1 MSARRAPYILAVV
14 FLLVGLHVGS
24 NNAFAQV
31 ALTAA
36 VPYTVSVNPQS
47 TVPVLVT
54 GCCYIEVPIGT
65 AVLTIHMNASGGD
78 VDLYARFGQDV
89 ELGGPTIGSI
99 RADYSAQGPT
109 GTETITINLPRPGRW
124 YFASVVWTP
133 NVDISRTITATPSAA
148 ITANTLVIPQFVS
161 GGGWSTT
168 LFLTNVSTLS
178 ESLNLN
184 FFGESGGARDV
195 TLLGSGSVPSV
206 ATTLAPGQT
215 VVYETTS
222 TGTLD
227 VGWASVTLG
236 TTNNRVTG
244 FAIFRYGAAG
254 APDSEA
260 IVNLGNTVDQNLV
273 MLYDQMNGFST
284 GLALVNP
291 GASPVT
297 LNAAIRDASGTT
309 IGTGTITLPPY
320 SHQASFI
327 SERFP
332 ITANKRGSVVID
344 GTAGFSIL
352 GLRFNPSGTFTSF
365 LPLR

>member
-1 MSARRAPYILAVV
+1 MSALRAPYIFVVV
-14 FLLVGLHVGS
+14 FLLAILHVSSDG
-24 NNAFAQV
+24 AFAQV

-36 VPYTVSVNPQS
+36 VPYTVSVNPQLS
-47 TVPVLVT
+47 VPVLVT
-54 GCCYIEVPIGT
+54 GCCYIDVPPGT
-65 AVLTIHMNASGGD
+65 AILRIHMTATGGD

-99 RADYSAQGPT
+99 RADYSSQGPT
-109 GTETITINLPRPGRW
+109 GSESISINLPRHGRW
-124 YFASVVWTP
+124 YIASVVWSP

-148 ITANTLVIPQFVS
+148 ITANTLVIPQFVN
-161 GGGWSTT
+161 GAGWSTT
-168 LFLTNVSTLS
+168 LFLTNTSMLS

-184 FFGESGGARDV
+184 FFGESGDTRQV
-195 TLLGSGSVPSV
+195 TLLGAGAVNSVT
-206 ATTLAPGQT
+206 TTLAPGQT
-215 VVYETTS
+215 VVYETTNA
-222 TGTLD
+222 GALD

-236 TTNNRVTG
+236 TTNNRITG
-244 FAIFRYGAAG
+244 FAIFRYRAEG

-260 IVNLGNTVDQNLV
+260 IVNLGNTVDQSLV
-273 MLYDQMNGFST
+273 MLYDQMNGFNT

-291 GASPVT
+291 GATPVT
-297 LNAAIRDASGTT
+297 LNAAIRDVSGTT
-309 IGTGTITLPPY
+309 IGTATITLPPY

-332 ITANKRGSVVID
+332 ITANQRGSVVID
-344 GTAGFSIL
+344 GTAGFSVL